1 MKTTNGII
9 TKEFERKAITVVGE
23 VARDNRDMIQTIAS
37 MDVGTIGNEKKNMTA
52 YVNLA
57 AELMEMP
64 ESLRK
69 HLLEQCEDNEDR
81 IHLLFG
87 QKEGGILMN
96 EIHPEQLGLKQ
107 HHLMPNIIIYEKP
120 LTKKLILAGDLGIN
134 KELIGDDFPIIYV
147 HKDKWELMK
156 RLKSERKE
164 NDLSEVIG
172 EEINI
177 RKLLYLNKMKLGSGV
192 APKPSKVR

>member
-1 MKTTNGII
+1 MLRPTTCRTVDEKDIFDRMVKAGTDLKELFPAMRGMTSKVNIRGKPKILKEDMELVGEDLIRTTAIFDGGSDIACHTSDLSESVEMKDLNGYFTTLKTTNGIV

-87 QKEGGILMN
+87 QKEGG
-96 EIHPEQLGLKQ
+96 
-107 HHLMPNIIIYEKP
+107 
-120 LTKKLILAGDLGIN
+120 T
-134 KELIGDDFPIIYV
+134 
-147 HKDKWELMK
+147 
-156 RLKSERKE
+156 S
-164 NDLSEVIG
+164 
-172 EEINI
+172 
-177 RKLLYLNKMKLGSGV
+177 
-192 APKPSKVR
+192 